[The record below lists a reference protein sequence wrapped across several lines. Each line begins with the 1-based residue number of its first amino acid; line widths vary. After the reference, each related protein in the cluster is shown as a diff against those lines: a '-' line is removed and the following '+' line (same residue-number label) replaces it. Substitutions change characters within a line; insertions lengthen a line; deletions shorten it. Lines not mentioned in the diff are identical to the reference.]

1 MIAVFV
7 AKFVG
12 GLRNCQPAPEL
23 PACDWH
29 LYAAVGMLIGAMT
42 LPVLTLRRLRRSD
55 REGSDSK

>member
-12 GLRNCQPAPEL
+12 SLRNCEPAADL

-29 LYAAVGMLIGAMT
+29 VYAAVGMLIGAVS
-42 LPVLTLRRLRRSD
+42 LPVLTLTRLRRSD
-55 REGSDSK
+55 RGGSDSK